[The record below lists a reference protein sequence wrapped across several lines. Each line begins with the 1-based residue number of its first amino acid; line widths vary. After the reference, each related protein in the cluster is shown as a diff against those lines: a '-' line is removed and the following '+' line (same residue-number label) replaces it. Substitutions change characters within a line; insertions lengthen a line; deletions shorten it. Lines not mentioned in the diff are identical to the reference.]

1 MSQLC
6 RAIRVSFVLGT
17 LVAPA
22 LLPQAA
28 FAADS
33 KASSAEKTKV
43 AVGAFEGA
51 KSKEIRSAFIGALK
65 KDGGY
70 EVTDAEDVKGS
81 AKPKAIVETARNLD
95 VGFVVTGKVAK
106 NYTLKLR
113 VLSGSSG
120 NVVDEVEIEGGALA
134 KLKKNIES
142 TGASSVAGPLGKSK
156 PEEPPSEEKPA
167 AESDSSSGSSE
178 EQPSESASAE
188 VSSAGATSGLSP
200 FDITFGLRPFHR
212 VFEFRNTLA
221 DVRPNDGFSKLPRY
235 ELPLGP
241 ILFLDLNW
249 FPASHFTQGAAEWI
263 GIAGGYEKAIAT
275 KSVYGESTGNPTT
288 LTTDEQQ
295 FYVGPQVRIPLGGHQ
310 LGLSGTFGQHTFAL
324 KDESKPPR
332 KPLPNV
338 KYTYIRP
345 RAEGLLRFGDLMIG
359 AHVGMR
365 FVMGVGELKSNAWFP
380 NVKTKSLEAGGL
392 VGYRLASML
401 DLVAG
406 FDWLRYAFDFNPAPA
421 RPAGYE
427 SWVAGGAVDEYLSG
441 YLALRFH
448 VPGASEKAA
457 AAAATPAE
465 GGE

>member
-1 MSQLC
+1 MTMSPLR
-6 RAIRVSFVLGT
+6 RAIRISFLLGT

-33 KASSAEKTKV
+33 DARSAEKIKV

-51 KSKEIRSAFIGALK
+51 KPKEVRSTFISALK

-81 AKPKAIVETARNLD
+81 AKPKSIVTTARSLD
-95 VGFVVTGKVAK
+95 VGFIITGKVSK

-120 NVVDEVEIEGGALA
+120 NVVDEVEIEGGELA

-156 PEEPPSEEKPA
+156 PEEAPSEEKPA
-167 AESDSSSGSSE
+167 ESESSSDE
-178 EQPSESASAE
+178 EKPSETASAE
-188 VSSAGATSGLSP
+188 VSSDGATGGLSP
-200 FDITFGLRPFHR
+200 FDVTAGLRPFHR
-212 VFEFRNTLA
+212 TFEFQNTLA
-221 DVRPNDGFSKLPRY
+221 DVRPNDGFKQLPRY

-241 ILFLDLNW
+241 ILFIDLNW

-263 GIAGGYEKAIAT
+263 GLAGGYEKAIAT
-275 KSVYGESTGNPTT
+275 KSVYGEDTGKPTT
-288 LTTDEQQ
+288 LTTNEQQ
-295 FYVGPQVRIPLGGHQ
+295 FYVGPQLRVPFGQHQ
-310 LGLSGTFGQHTFAL
+310 LGVSGVFGQHTFSL
-324 KDESKPPR
+324 KGKA

-338 KYTYIRP
+338 KYTYLRP
-345 RAEGLLRFGDLMIG
+345 RVEGLLRFGDLMIG

-365 FVMGVGELKSNAWFP
+365 FVMGVGELKSDAWFP

-448 VPGASEKAA
+448 VPGQSEKAA
-457 AAAATPAE
+457 TATAPAE
-465 GGE
+465 SQ